1 MFKDKLTDTV
11 NINWNLAAQR
21 VVVVGGCGGI
31 GQALVKT
38 CLDQQLRVAVLDLP
52 RSIAENPVDECV
64 ELVLEI
70 DALVEETIITAFQAI
85 EKRWGA
91 IEHLVC
97 LQGFTGAITPLENL
111 EMDTWNDVMDVN
123 LRSVWLCCKQG
134 LPLLKQGQRGGS
146 IVTVSSGIANLGAA
160 GYGPYAIS
168 KSGVQTLTK
177 IVAREAAPHIRV
189 NCVAP
194 GAVITPFLGKGTGRG
209 GQQGDAPERVN
220 LEQYLKMVPAGYVAQ
235 PAEVVEPILFLMS
248 NAARYITGQVLHV
261 NGGALML

>member
-1 MFKDKLTDTV
+1 M
-11 NINWNLAAQR
+11 
-21 VVVVGGCGGI
+21 VVGGCGGI

-52 RSIAENPVDECV
+52 RSIAENPVDERV

-70 DALVEETIITAFQAI
+70 NALAEATLLEAFQEI
-85 EKRWGA
+85 EKHWNA
-91 IEHLVC
+91 IEHLIC

-111 EMDTWNDVMDVN
+111 DLDTWEDVMDVN
-123 LRSVWLCCKQG
+123 LRSVWLCCKYG
-134 LPLLKQGQRGGS
+134 LPLLRQAERGS
-146 IVTVSSGIANLGAA
+146 IVLVSSGIANLGAA

-168 KSGVQTLTK
+168 KSGIQTLTK
-177 IVAREAAPHIRV
+177 IVAREAAPHIQA

-220 LEQYLKMVPAGYVAQ
+220 LEQYLKMVPAGYVAK
-235 PAEVVEPILFLMS
+235 PADVVGPILFLMS
-248 NAARYITGQVLHV
+248 DAARYITGQIIHV
-261 NGGALML
+261 NGGALMP